1 MREHD
6 VESYGTANQPR
17 GKSLRPGV
25 LGLRPDNM
33 GLD

>member
-6 VESYGTANQPR
+6 VESYRTANQPWA
-17 GKSLRPGV
+17 KSLGSGA